1 MKKKSVFS
9 VIHCIFS
16 VVLMVFMAMISGYAM
31 AEGVDGTAA
40 ADLEGAGKTIE
51 GPASKTGQE
60 ENKYDNDWFL
70 KQVNQKIVEMKF
82 CGTPIDQI
90 LRQASANASKSIV
103 VKYYSVGQR
112 PLRVGIARATEAS
125 GSNGGAV
132 KVVVEKQAIIG
143 VMDTLLVMDEDGN
156 FIMTESQDEK
166 YAGRPLQL
174 RVSAIDDDGNPKVY
188 ATNGVADTSN
198 RPFKLP
204 ALPAGAQLLRMGR
217 AAAEIDVNTGS
228 FYQIPEPSEQY
239 CQRFIMMVEETTY
252 SRLSEKEVDWT
263 FTRLEKMSMEDMR
276 IGMEA
281 TGLFGNKGV
290 HKLSDGKGLV
300 YLSDGIYWHAGKD
313 ATLGHWEIKKDSNGD
328 PVTYE
333 SGGVTYYV
341 QEYVITEDELIDL
354 VSNITDSAGN
364 TSRKKMVFV
373 DRDIYSALCKIRTN
387 NRIRLL
393 EQKDNYM
400 KLGLDFESYTC
411 MGTTLL
417 FYRHDLFNEWGFVG
431 KGFAL
436 DPEYLDKWVFKSW
449 ERNEYDLKKLFVRN
463 SNAVVMEEFSC
474 WTLAYPDAHCRI
486 SMPTKT
492 EKPVPAENATVQE
505 GSGLNEDPGT
515 QA

>member
-1 MKKKSVFS
+1 MKRKSFFGIIQCVFA
-9 VIHCIFS
+9 IT
-16 VVLMVFMAMISGYAM
+16 LMVFSAITSGYAM

-40 ADLEGAGKTIE
+40 AQLEAGKTVE
-51 GPASKTGQE
+51 GAASVTGQE
-60 ENKYDNDWFL
+60 AQKYDIDWFV

-90 LRQASANASKSIV
+90 LRQGTANASKSIV

-112 PLRVGIARATEAS
+112 PLRVGVAS
-125 GSNGGAV
+125 ASSASASSGAAV
-132 KVVVEKQAIIG
+132 KIEVEKQAIIG
-143 VMDTLLVMDEDGN
+143 VMDTLLCMDEDGE
-156 FIMTESQDEK
+156 FILTENSA
-166 YAGRPLQL
+166 YSGRPLQL
-174 RVSAIDDDGNPKVY
+174 RVSAIADDGNPMVY
-188 ATNGVADTSN
+188 ATNGTLDSSN

-204 ALPAGAQLLRMGR
+204 ILPAGTQLLRMGR

-252 SRLSEKEVDWT
+252 SKLSETEVDWT

-290 HKLSDGKGLV
+290 HKLADGKGLV

-313 ATLGHWEIKKDSNGD
+313 ATLGHWEIKKDKFGK
-328 PVTYE
+328 PETYE
-333 SGGVTYYV
+333 DDDKTYYV
-341 QEYVITEDELIDL
+341 QEFVITEDELVDL

-364 TSRKKMVFV
+364 TSRKKMVFI
-373 DRDIYSALCKIRTN
+373 DRELYAALCKIRTN
-387 NRIRLL
+387 NRVRIL

-400 KLGLDFESYTC
+400 NLGLDFDSYTS

-417 FYRHDLFNEWGFVG
+417 FYRHDLFNEWGFTG
-431 KGFAL
+431 KGFSL
-436 DPEYLDKWVFKSW
+436 DPEYLDKWTFQSW
-449 ERNEYDLKKLFVRN
+449 ERNEYDLKKLFIRN

-486 SMPTKT
+486 SMPTK
-492 EKPVPAENATVQE
+492 EAIEVPEETAAVE
-505 GSGLNEDPGT
+505 GGT
-515 QA
+515 GGQS

>member
-16 VVLMVFMAMISGYAM
+16 VILMVFMAMTSGYAM
-31 AEGVDGTAA
+31 AEGIDGQAA
-40 ADLEGAGKTIE
+40 ADLPGAGKTVE
-51 GPASKTGQE
+51 GAASRSGQE
-60 ENKYDNDWFL
+60 DLKYDNDWFV

-90 LRQASANASKSIV
+90 LRQATTNASKDIV

-112 PLRVGIARATEAS
+112 PLRVGIAQATDAS
-125 GSNGGAV
+125 GSGGGAV
-132 KVVVEKQAIIG
+132 TVVVEKQAIIG

-156 FIMTESQDEK
+156 LIVTESQDPK
-166 YAGRPLQL
+166 YVGRPLQL

-188 ATNGVADTSN
+188 ATNGVEDSSG

-204 ALPAGAQLLRMGR
+204 SLPAGAQLLRMGR
-217 AAAEIDVNTGS
+217 AAAEIDINTGA

-281 TGLFGNKGV
+281 TGLFGNKGM
-290 HKLSDGKGLV
+290 HRLPDGKGLI

-333 SGGVTYYV
+333 SGGTTYYV

-400 KLGLDFESYTC
+400 SLGLDFESYTC

-436 DPEYLDKWVFKSW
+436 DPEYLDKWAFQPW

-486 SMPTKT
+486 SMPPKT
-492 EKPVPAENATVQE
+492 ERLVTAESSAAQGESDSQGDGE
-505 GSGLNEDPGT
+505 GQG
-515 QA
+515 

>member
-16 VVLMVFMAMISGYAM
+16 VVVMVLLALTSGGYAM
-31 AEGVDGTAA
+31 AADGVDGTAA
-40 ADLEGAGKTIE
+40 ADLTAGKTVE
-51 GPASKTGQE
+51 GPASKTSQE
-60 ENKYDNDWFL
+60 EQKYDNDWFV

-90 LRQASANASKSIV
+90 LRQASTNASKSIV

-112 PLRVGIARATEAS
+112 PLRVGIAQATEAS
-125 GSNGGAV
+125 NSNGGAV
-132 KVVVEKQAIIG
+132 KIVVEKQAIIG
-143 VMDTLLVMDEDGN
+143 VMDTLLVMDENGN
-156 FIMTESQDEK
+156 FIMTQSQDEK
-166 YAGRPLQL
+166 YADRPLQL
-174 RVSAIDDDGNPKVY
+174 RVNAIDDDGNPKVY
-188 ATNGVADTSN
+188 ATNGLNDN
-198 RPFKLP
+198 NGRPFRLQ

-217 AAAEIDVNTGS
+217 AAAEVDVNTGS

-252 SRLSEKEVDWT
+252 SRMSQKEVDWT

-290 HKLSDGKGLV
+290 HKLPDGKGLV

-313 ATLGHWEIKKDSNGD
+313 ATLGHWEIRKDSNGNS
-328 PVTYE
+328 VTYTA
-333 SGGVTYYV
+333 GGKTYYV
-341 QEYVITEDELIDL
+341 QDYVITEDELVDL

-373 DRDIYSALCKIRTN
+373 DRDIYAALCKIRTN

-400 KLGLDFESYTC
+400 KLGLDFDSYTC

-431 KGFAL
+431 KGFSL
-436 DPEYLDKWVFKSW
+436 DPEYLDKWTFQTW
-449 ERNEYDLKKLFVRN
+449 ERNEYDLKKLFIRN

-486 SMPTKT
+486 SMPPMEAK
-492 EKPVPAENATVQE
+492 EVGA
-505 GSGLNEDPGT
+505 
-515 QA
+515 